1 VQFSLTEPLNP
12 LSGDRVSTSG
22 LLPGGAEVM
31 VALDRKYGH
40 RGNGERHRNLLRWQ
54 IFRIARVMAAI
65 VQVPGAIGEVVVT
78 P

>member
-1 VQFSLTEPLNP
+1 
-12 LSGDRVSTSG
+12 
-22 LLPGGAEVM
+22 M